1 MSLFLGAAKNQYIR
15 VGDRV
20 YELYIMFDGACVYT
34 RFFFRVCMKV
44 RTNFSLEKEVLKR
57 FKKLVPN
64 MSEEVETFMSQRIIE
79 LSGSDEN
86 GRHLRYEELK
96 NQYNK
101 LVREVAK
108 KDTELT
114 AITPHY
120 HEANTLLAGLGLK
133 KDFSNADELIP
144 KLTKEWKGPAEFL
157 HEYISLVELAR
168 DKRVVER
175 ELTQL
180 RSQSQSTETSVSS
193 KTSETSAPEVACT
206 AIMLVQN

>member
-1 MSLFLGAAKNQYIR
+1 MR
-15 VGDRV
+15 VHTHVFSFGFTV
-20 YELYIMFDGACVYT
+20 
-34 RFFFRVCMKV
+34 KV
-44 RTNFSLEKEVLKR
+44 RTNFSLEKDVLSR

-64 MSEEVETFMSQRIIE
+64 MSQEVEVFMSQRIIE

-86 GRHLRYEELK
+86 GRRLRYEELK

-108 KDTELT
+108 KDAEL
-114 AITPHY
+114 AATPYY
-120 HEANTLLAGLGLK
+120 HEANDLLAGLGLK

-144 KLTKEWKGPAEFL
+144 KLTKQWKGPAEFL

-180 RSQSQSTETSVSS
+180 RSQSTAVPEATR
-193 KTSETSAPEVACT
+193 EPEVPCT
-206 AIMLVQN
+206 AIVSVQN